1 VGWSREA
8 VAFLIYGVIITD
20 IMTNAISEIH
30 SDLIKI
36 GLTEKEAK
44 LYVGA
49 LQTSTF
55 SLAEISKLSGIK
67 RPTCYLIIEN
77 LLKKSLIARV
87 PDSRSARYIIVEPHI
102 VLEREQD
109 KLKETEK
116 MVKLMAQIR
125 SRDDKQEVPHVEL
138 FHGIAGVKQIFSTI
152 LNDSPKSLYGIV
164 NPSYIRTYL
173 GEEFVSNWVS
183 LRVKKGIKRFALQQ
197 RKYLK
202 FDSIKNSKEQS
213 RETRI
218 LPDDFDHDSI
228 VQIWNNKVGFI
239 SDKREGISFIV
250 ESDEFSKLMKGIFDT
265 VWKVSEEL

>member
-1 VGWSREA
+1 
-8 VAFLIYGVIITD
+8 
-20 IMTNAISEIH
+20 MTNAVSEIQ

-102 VLEREQD
+102 VLEREKD

-125 SRDDKQEVPHVEL
+125 SRDDKQELPHIQL
-138 FHGIAGVKQIFSTI
+138 FHGIAGVKQLLLTI
-152 LNDSPKSLYGIV
+152 LEDKPDKLYGYV
-164 NPSYIRTYL
+164 NSSFFKKYL
-173 GEEFVSNWVS
+173 GEEFSDMWLKKRVASGINRYALISESYRGFDQVKSNKKF
-183 LRVKKGIKRFALQQ
+183 LREARVIP
-197 RKYLK
+197 
-202 FDSIKNSKEQS
+202 S
-213 RETRI
+213 
-218 LPDDFDHDSI
+218 DFSYESMFY
-228 VQIWNNKVGFI
+228 VWENKVGFI
-239 SDKREGISFIV
+239 SDKKEGISFIV
-250 ESDEFSKLMKGIFDT
+250 SSADFAHMTLGIFKSL
-265 VWKVSEEL
+265 WSVSETLD